1 MTLFLFLLV
10 LSAIL
15 YFYRNKGIPAVLYHQ
30 INDYSN
36 VNGKLFEEHIKYLV
50 ENGYKGITVSEYIN
64 NEFDKKDKN
73 IMITFDDGYYDN
85 YAIAFPILKKYNIK
99 STIFLNSFYIK
110 NEERDNMN
118 NVIKNSGEANKVAM
132 DNYNKTCNATT
143 WQYMTWVEAVEMHKS
158 GIVDFQAHSH
168 KHTPIFVN
176 KNLLGI
182 IKNTTGDSSDLYLY
196 GRETKE
202 GDPVF
207 RKRGECSTKGII
219 IKKEFFEKFNEFYKE
234 NKEKKNLNKLAQS
247 FTEKYLGSLIK
258 EESES
263 DAEDRI
269 YKEGIK
275 NKIEIENFIGKKVEV
290 FCWPWGHRSKFG
302 MRILEKAGYRA
313 FVTTKKGTNSIWGNN
328 KKIRRIELRDFTL
341 KKFILNIKLNRNL
354 IIGRLYELVS

>member
-1 MTLFLFLLV
+1 MILFLLMLLTV
-10 LSAIL
+10 L

-36 VNGKLFEEHIKYLV
+36 VNEKLFEEHIKYLA

-64 NEFDKKDKN
+64 NKFDKKAKN

-110 NEERDNMN
+110 NEERDNIN
-118 NVIKNSGEANKVAM
+118 NVIKNSKEANKEAI
-132 DNYNKTCNATT
+132 DNYNQIGDATT
-143 WQYMTWVEAVEMHKS
+143 WQYMTWFEIKEMYKS
-158 GIVDFQAHSH
+158 GMVDFQAHSH
-168 KHTPIFVN
+168 KHAPIFVN

-182 IKNTTGDSSDLYLY
+182 IQNSTGDSSDLYLY

-202 GDPVF
+202 GDPEF
-207 RKRGECSTKGII
+207 RKRGECSTKGIL
-219 IKKEFFEKFNEFYKE
+219 IKKEFFRKFNEFYNE
-234 NKEKKNLNKLAQS
+234 NKENKNLNKLAQN
-247 FTEKYLGSLIK
+247 FTEKYVGSLII
-258 EESES
+258 EECDS

-275 NKIEIENFIGKKVEV
+275 NKMEIENFIEGKVEV

-302 MRILEKAGYRA
+302 MKSLEKAGYRA

-354 IIGRLYELVS
+354 IIGRLYEIVS